1 MAGWK
6 RPGLSHAY
14 RFGRGR
20 KVAVSVAES
29 VPAFTSEKVLS
40 TDQVT
45 DSFLRKK
52 CRIPDTGLSYAGRQS
67 FLLWGHPGQ
76 SDNSTKGTVS
86 AS

>member
-1 MAGWK
+1 MAGWQ

-20 KVAVSVAES
+20 KVGVSVAES

-52 CRIPDTGLSYAGRQS
+52 
-67 FLLWGHPGQ
+67 
-76 SDNSTKGTVS
+76 
-86 AS
+86 